1 MTTIQL
7 AQRLTRYLKVKSLAD
22 TPLPVVVEIQE
33 AMNMGLTTFQ
43 SLISESRKQKPVTWV
58 AEEPKIVTV
67 DLTDGS
73 KSIEVSTAF
82 PIGIYQSA
90 DDLTGRGLIIGSS
103 AFRLNRFMSGTEM
116 VDPHLGV
123 SGTQAATI
131 LCDGIALTSQD
142 RQMASDITIQPA
154 GGGQLKKLVRSDSVL
169 STIDAHLQLGQ
180 PEAYSIEYIG
190 GSESSEAS
198 WMLRLWP
205 LPNSRFLLKA
215 HVSRFPAAVELCD
228 LTQTPRH
235 LPVDTLEEGDLVRL
249 CAVNLLSCSLFDL
262 EKFSTKTVQIDAQQ
276 AEIAMAKRMSPN
288 PSGDAP
294 FVGTPPGF

>member
-22 TPLPVVVEIQE
+22 TPLPIVVEIQE

-43 SLISESRKQKPVTWV
+43 SLISESRKQKPITWV

-73 KSIEVSTAF
+73 NAIAISTAF
-82 PIGIYQSA
+82 PIGLYQSA
-90 DDLTGRGLIIGSS
+90 DDVVGKGLIIGSS
-103 AFRLNRFMSGTEM
+103 AFRLNRFISGIEM

-123 SGTQAATI
+123 SGSQAATI
-131 LCDGIALTSQD
+131 LCDGIALSAQD
-142 RQMASDITIQPA
+142 RHLASDITIQPA
-154 GGGQLKKLVRSDSVL
+154 GGGQLKKLVRRDSVL
-169 STIDAHLQLGQ
+169 LPDGHLQRGQ
-180 PEAYSIEYIG
+180 PEAYSIEYLG
-190 GSESSEAS
+190 GSEPSEAS
-198 WMLRLWP
+198 WLLRLWP
-205 LPNSRFLLKA
+205 LPSSRFLLKA
-215 HVSRFPAAVELCD
+215 TVSRFPAAVELVD
-228 LTQTPRH
+228 LTQTPRQ

-262 EKFSTKTVQIDAQQ
+262 ENISTKTVQMDAQQ
-276 AEIAMAKRMSPN
+276 AEMSMQKRLSPN
-288 PSGDAP
+288 PSADAP